1 MRSKDCR
8 LRSGKEIFTQ
18 SFKLSCTF
26 CRFYSRS
33 RCELLLLLLL
43 LLLRTPLLHGALCAS
58 RCSEIS
64 FIKASWGA
72 SEGAECVMFA
82 PAFTKLD
89 MKSTGAPSVLRD
101 SSKSDPTF
109 SPFFFSFTHV
119 TITLSHSSS
128 SSSSSSSSC
137 THTAPLHH
145 PAPSPP
151 PPPPQLSE
159 NIYGLTPDFFLIYIY

>member
-33 RCELLLLLLL
+33 RCELLLLLLLL

-101 SSKSDPTF
+101 SSNSDPTF
-109 SPFFFSFTHV
+109 SPFFF
-119 TITLSHSSS
+119 LSPPSLHP
-128 SSSSSSSSC
+128 
-137 THTAPLHH
+137 HT
-145 PAPSPP
+145 PP
-151 PPPPQLSE
+151 PPPPPPPPPANTQPLST
-159 NIYGLTPDFFLIYIY
+159 IQHLLLLLLLSFLKTFTASLQIFF

>member
-109 SPFFFSFTHV
+109 PPFFFFHPRNYTVTLLLLLLLLLLLQTHSPYPPSS
-119 TITLSHSSS
+119 TFSSS
-128 SSSSSSSSC
+128 SSSSAFWKHLRPHSR
-137 THTAPLHH
+137 
-145 PAPSPP
+145 
-151 PPPPQLSE
+151 
-159 NIYGLTPDFFLIYIY
+159 FFF